1 MNGHFLVVDDN
12 QPTRAL
18 IGELLKSLGRSF
30 EEAGNGHEAIKL
42 IQSHSF
48 DGIFLDVLMPESD
61 GFEVLSWMAK
71 NKTILPTVVFTEA
84 KVKFDVDFPGM
95 AESLG
100 ALKGYDKPVT
110 LQKVRSALEA
120 MEELKYSGV

>member
-18 IGELLKSLGRSF
+18 IGEFLKSLGRSF
-30 EEAGNGHEAIKL
+30 DEAANGNEAIKL

-61 GFEVLSWMAK
+61 GFEVLNWMVR

-84 KVKFDVDFPGM
+84 KAKFDVDFPAM

-110 LQKVRSALEA
+110 LQKIQAGLEV
-120 MEELKYSGV
+120 MDKLKLSGA